1 MFERSTGDAR
11 RGPQDRIYPCVSG
24 ARCRAATIDDADE
37 WQPALTELSGG
48 LCETCSKKY
57 TEAVKQLPRDWAELL
72 VTIGHRQA
80 AQGEVVHSTPSPAV
94 LLNATNDRL
103 MVDIAEW
110 IDIAAGMVADR
121 RGMVKP
127 TGARRLPLAVNP
139 KDGKKMPA
147 QVGSIALRTWDWL
160 SSPRAWPALS
170 DQHRMVLNNLVV
182 LAAEPAA
189 PVRVWSHPARCNTHR
204 DLIDTAETAVA
215 AAAEGSPEERE
226 DAGRELERARLAA
239 AVCDDCNGWGPK
251 GQARETRTVTGIE
264 VLQKLVNMHHLV
276 RKHLG
281 HTRLREM
288 FTMPCPRCGYPTGR
302 DDGTT
307 IITCENTNCTPRG
320 RSSWSER
327 EYDWLTGRV
336 IEGNTELWL
345 FDEAYQRLDALQ
357 ELIDKLTDDDDI
369 NLPGAGTLILE
380 HLGKIIDGHERPAD
394 RAISTDKA
402 SAARRQAA
410 DDQRAWRTE
419 PKHKKPKV
427 KPREARDVGITASS
441 LSTITDIDLNTTAP
455 QGVCLTCHLTRPC
468 DCDPGVTDA

>member
-1 MFERSTGDAR
+1 M
-11 RGPQDRIYPCVSG
+11 SG
-24 ARCRAATIDDADE
+24 SRCRAATLDDANE
-37 WQPALTELSGG
+37 SQPALTEQAAG
-48 LCETCSKKY
+48 LCETCSKTY
-57 TEAVKQLPRDWAELL
+57 AEAVKQLPRDWAELL

-80 AQGEVVHSTPSPAV
+80 AQGEVVHSTPSPTV

-121 RGMVKP
+121 RGMAKP
-127 TGARRLPLAVNP
+127 TGARRLPLAVDP
-139 KDGKKMPA
+139 KDGKKKPP

-160 SSPRAWPALS
+160 SSPRAWPVLS
-170 DQHRMVLNNLVV
+170 GQHRMVLNSLAV
-182 LAAEPAA
+182 LAAEPEA
-189 PVRVWSHPARCNTHR
+189 PVRVWAHPARCDEHR
-204 DLIDTAETAVA
+204 ALIDTAEDVVGAVA
-215 AAAEGSPEERE
+215 AGSPEHQ
-226 DAGRELERARLAA
+226 AASRELERARLAA
-239 AVCDDCNGWGPK
+239 AVCDDCNGWGPR

-264 VLQKLVNMHHLV
+264 VLQKLVNLHHLV

-345 FDEAYQRLDALQ
+345 FDEAYQRLDRLQ
-357 ELIDKLTDDDDI
+357 QLIDKIKADGIDLRE
-369 NLPGAGTLILE
+369 PGWGAIIAEELDV
-380 HLGKIIDGHERPAD
+380 IIDGHERPED
-394 RAISTDKA
+394 RATSTDKA
-402 SAARRQAA
+402 SASRRQAA
-410 DDQRAWRTE
+410 DDQRSWKAE

-427 KPREARDVGITASS
+427 KSREVRDVGIAGSS

-455 QGVCLTCHLTRPC
+455 QGICGTCCLTLPC
-468 DCDPGVTDA
+468 DCEPGATHA